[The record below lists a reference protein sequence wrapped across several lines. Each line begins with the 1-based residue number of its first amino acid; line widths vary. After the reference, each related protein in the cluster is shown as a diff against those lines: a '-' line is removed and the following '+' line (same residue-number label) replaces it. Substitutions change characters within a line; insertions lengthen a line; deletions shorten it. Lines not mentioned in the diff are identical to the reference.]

1 LIESSLFLL
10 LMDETNHIQRI
21 RDNNNESNFLIMCHL
36 CNICSTALYR
46 SNPLK
51 RRSYLVTNILAL
63 SIVSMLADL
72 STEMMQ
78 PVLPLFL
85 VGTLGASYSFV
96 GLIEGSSD
104 SVNRFSGEY
113 SKYKL
118 NVPLYL

>member
-1 LIESSLFLL
+1 
-10 LMDETNHIQRI
+10 
-21 RDNNNESNFLIMCHL
+21 
-36 CNICSTALYR
+36 
-46 SNPLK
+46 
-51 RRSYLVTNILAL
+51 
-63 SIVSMLADL
+63 MLADL
-72 STEMMQ
+72 STKMMQ

-118 NVPLYL
+118 NVPAYL